1 MIRNV
6 HQAIAEFDFL
16 QIHAIDEG
24 HLFNH
29 LDSRWDFDPSEG
41 CTVVECPLS
50 NVLQPIRKIYTH
62 QSPAGTE
69 CPISKHS
76 DGVRDINPL

>member
-50 NVLQPIRKIYTH
+50 NVL
-62 QSPAGTE
+62 
-69 CPISKHS
+69 
-76 DGVRDINPL
+76 